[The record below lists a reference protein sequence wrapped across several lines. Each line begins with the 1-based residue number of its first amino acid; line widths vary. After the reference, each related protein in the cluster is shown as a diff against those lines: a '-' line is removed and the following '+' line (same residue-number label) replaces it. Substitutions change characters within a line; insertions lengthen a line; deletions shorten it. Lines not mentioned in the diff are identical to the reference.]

1 MKISDLVMLTKA
13 GFTKAD
19 IEAMGILNSVDEDAA
34 EVKPEEVKVEE
45 KVEEKP
51 EDAFD
56 KRFKSLEEKV
66 DYVVNRFNYLSVK
79 ESNQPEQKT
88 ESINDILAKVIR

>member
-19 IEAMGILNSVDEDAA
+19 IEAMGILNPVEEEA

-88 ESINDILAKVIR
+88 ESIEDILAKVIR

>member
-19 IEAMGILNSVDEDAA
+19 IEAMGILNPVEEEV

-88 ESINDILAKVIR
+88 ESIDDILAKVIR